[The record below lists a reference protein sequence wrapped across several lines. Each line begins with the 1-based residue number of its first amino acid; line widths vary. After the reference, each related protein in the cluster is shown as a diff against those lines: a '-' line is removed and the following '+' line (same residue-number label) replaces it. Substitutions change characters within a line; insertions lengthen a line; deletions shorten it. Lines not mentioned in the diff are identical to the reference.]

1 MSLLWLTNWR
11 RVESRAVFCLSR
23 ILNLA
28 NISLREYLPWSGFA
42 STIYMHVLLF
52 RSLIGMDEDRRNV
65 KEDQRLIRVSMKV
78 ILGLGS
84 HRSRGSLVT
93 GKYSSPIV
101 RWSTWY
107 LLSCTCQFGVTLG
120 VSSLSSTP
128 PLLGIKYLIWYLV
141 VLLGI
146 SFSASASPHL
156 RDEVFDTC
164 YLGRVL
170 GCFFLGKCSSSIVE
184 CY

>member
-1 MSLLWLTNWR
+1 M
-11 RVESRAVFCLSR
+11 VK
-23 ILNLA
+23 
-28 NISLREYLPWSGFA
+28 FA

-101 RWSTWY
+101 R
-107 LLSCTCQFGVTLG
+107 
-120 VSSLSSTP
+120 
-128 PLLGIKYLIWYLV
+128 
-141 VLLGI
+141 
-146 SFSASASPHL
+146 
-156 RDEVFDTC
+156 
-164 YLGRVL
+164 
-170 GCFFLGKCSSSIVE
+170 
-184 CY
+184 

>member
-52 RSLIGMDEDRRNV
+52 RSLIGMDEERRNV

-101 RWSTWY
+101 RWNTWYLFLYLPIGCNTWCYFLAKYSSPSWHKVLDMVLGCSTWY
-107 LLSCTCQFGVTLG
+107 FFFSKCF
-120 VSSLSSTP
+120 STFA
-128 PLLGIKYLIWYLV
+128 GWSVWYL
-141 VLLGI
+141 LPG
-146 SFSASASPHL
+146 
-156 RDEVFDTC
+156 
-164 YLGRVL
+164 
-170 GCFFLGKCSSSIVE
+170 
-184 CY
+184 